1 MCLGMK
7 ETTQISTRGDT
18 EARSDF
24 DKRDD
29 SEGRAV
35 SDHDQRR
42 STASATRR
50 RSSGRATALPR
61 PRQGDAVA
69 DFAAHPNRFG
79 RGRGGRIRGK
89 AVRKRGSNEAGG
101 AVVAAKSPWWWR
113 LAAQTRSGPSSTCRA
128 CCSAE
133 GDSGPGF
140 RGLPTTLLQRDF
152 PAVPAG
158 NVGQPASPL
167 RAAPRSTVRGAG
179 FRLWA
184 HAASFRCTASPQPPR
199 RRFRQCPSRWP
210 RPRVAAHTPPARRSP
225 RDAPRAAASVVL
237 RP

>member
-113 LAAQTRSGPSSTCRA
+113 LAAHTRSGPCCTCR
-128 CCSAE
+128 
-133 GDSGPGF
+133 D
-140 RGLPTTLLQRDF
+140 
-152 PAVPAG
+152 
-158 NVGQPASPL
+158 
-167 RAAPRSTVRGAG
+167 
-179 FRLWA
+179 
-184 HAASFRCTASPQPPR
+184 QPPPPPPPLLPQAR
-199 RRFRQCPSRWP
+199 SHSSISR
-210 RPRVAAHTPPARRSP
+210 S
-225 RDAPRAAASVVL
+225 APGPL
-237 RP
+237 QGQG